1 MNVLT
6 RHHGG
11 TVHGTTPKRPMQL
24 YTDHWGIIIVGY
36 CGFVGLIII
45 IIIIVTSVCLA
56 CAIIAKVTTLGH
68 TFVITSILLLRENT
82 THEPICGTTIN
93 NNRAE
98 YTPEQYYAVTQ
109 HTTSTTTTNAAT
121 TATTTKIQ

>member
-1 MNVLT
+1 MQ
-6 RHHGG
+6 
-11 TVHGTTPKRPMQL
+11 QL
-24 YTDHWGIIIVGY
+24 YDHWGINKGKHIVGY

-45 IIIIVTSVCLA
+45 IIIITSVCLT

-82 THEPICGTTIN
+82 THEPIYGTTIN

-98 YTPEQYYAVTQ
+98 NTNQNNTMRSPNTQ
-109 HTTSTTTTNAAT
+109 HQRRQRTQQQQQQRFSSVEEF
-121 TATTTKIQ
+121 QPYRDDPVCC